1 MSSPHDL
8 FLENI
13 HEEVNSWSVLE
24 FLDYAEKHKDAM
36 KLNEEWKIHV
46 NYLYNKTT
54 SLHALIVQHLAEE
67 RGI

>member
-24 FLDYAEKHKDAM
+24 FLDYAEKHKNTI
-36 KLNEEWKIHV
+36 KLNDEW
-46 NYLYNKTT
+46 NKTT
-54 SLHALIVQHLAEE
+54 TLHSLIVQHLAEE
-67 RGI
+67 RGM